1 MSRELMPDPRAET
14 PALREALKMTT
25 LRPGKPTE
33 ADRPKPSVFPMT
45 PAARAALE
53 LKRAGNLCGE

>member
-1 MSRELMPDPRAET
+1 MPDPRAET